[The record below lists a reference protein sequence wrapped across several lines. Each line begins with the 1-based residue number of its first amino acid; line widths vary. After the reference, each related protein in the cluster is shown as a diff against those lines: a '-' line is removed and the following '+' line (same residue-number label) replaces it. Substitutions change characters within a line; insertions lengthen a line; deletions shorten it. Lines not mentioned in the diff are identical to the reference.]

1 MQSHFQSS
9 HKKSLGNNE
18 SKKEPKTKLRKIMQ
32 NILELNSVKKK
43 FTKSNS
49 FSYHIILSK
58 NKSEEEKEIT
68 KNINK
73 EKKKTISDDN
83 LDNNSQNNPKQKY
96 VRKNFM
102 LKSEIFNLNR
112 DIKNY
117 STSVSINIPKKN
129 LKEEF
134 DKNGKT
140 HSETENNNNN
150 LINIQITQSNKME
163 VNYNDFQ
170 NNLNNINYMPN
181 NFQNYQGNKFQPLLY
196 LNYPGSANPNISQ
209 YYNYN
214 VMNKQYK
221 NQYYNNNINRNNY
234 VYLAKTQA
242 GCKHL
247 QEKIL
252 NDNDFI
258 NKILFKEIKNNLKEI
273 CMNIFGA
280 TTLAAL
286 LKKVSYENLNSF
298 ITLIK
303 DDINDIC
310 LTEPGSR
317 VIQSLIANIIE
328 YPLLL
333 NKFIFY
339 LNNKDIKKI
348 FVSPY
353 GNHVIR
359 YYLSVVKTKEFT
371 NFIYKFIYNNFLDI
385 VKEKYGVGICTD
397 IHEPWQAPLAAEV
410 CDIIQIP
417 AFLCRQT
424 DLLVAAAKTGKCI
437 NIKKAQFLAPWD
449 MKNCVD
455 KVRASGND
463 NVMLCERGSTFGYN
477 RLVVDMTSIPIMQ
490 DFGVPVL
497 FDATHSVQL
506 PGGNGASTGG
516 NRHFVEFLAK
526 AAIAA
531 GADGLFMETH
541 FDPDHALSD
550 GPNMVPLND
559 MELLLTK
566 LIKVFNAVN

>member
-1 MQSHFQSS
+1 MANLKDKIIERENKEQT
-9 HKKSLGNNE
+9 
-18 SKKEPKTKLRKIMQ
+18 KKEPKTKLRKIMQ

-112 DIKNY
+112 DINNY
-117 STSVSINIPKKN
+117 LTSVSKNIQKKN

-134 DKNGKT
+134 DKKAKT
-140 HSETENNNNN
+140 HTGTENKNYST
-150 LINIQITQSNKME
+150 INIQLTQFNKME
-163 VNYNDFQ
+163 VNNFDFQ

-181 NFQNYQGNKFQPLLY
+181 NYQNYQGNNFQPLLY
-196 LNYPGSANPNISQ
+196 QNYPDSANPNLNQ

-214 VMNKQYK
+214 KMNTQYQ
-221 NQYYNNNINRNNY
+221 NQYYNNINRNNY

-242 GCKHL
+242 GSKHL

-258 NKILFKEIKNNLKEI
+258 NNILFPEIKNNLKEI

-286 LKKVSYENLNSF
+286 LKKLSYENLNSF

-310 LTEPGSR
+310 LTEPGSH
-317 VIQSLIANIIE
+317 VIQSLIANILE
-328 YPLLL
+328 YHLLL

-339 LNNKDIKKI
+339 LNKKDIKKI

-385 VKEKYGVGICTD
+385 VKEKYGVC
-397 IHEPWQAPLAAEV
+397 
-410 CDIIQIP
+410 IIQSSLSEGDESTKKKIINLITENIEYIMQDQ
-417 AFLCRQT
+417 FGNYLIQYIF
-424 DLLVAAAKTGKCI
+424 KKCI
-437 NIKKAQFLAPWD
+437 NINF
-449 MKNCVD
+449 
-455 KVRASGND
+455 
-463 NVMLCERGSTFGYN
+463 
-477 RLVVDMTSIPIMQ
+477 
-490 DFGVPVL
+490 
-497 FDATHSVQL
+497 
-506 PGGNGASTGG
+506 
-516 NRHFVEFLAK
+516 
-526 AAIAA
+526 
-531 GADGLFMETH
+531 
-541 FDPDHALSD
+541 
-550 GPNMVPLND
+550 
-559 MELLLTK
+559 ELLLPIIIKIEEKILFYCQFKYSGSVLEKCFEQGDDKIREHFINFLLEKHSSDIIYIAANKFGFYVIKKAFNIKNFETKK
-566 LIKVFNAVN
+566 LILKIIKKDINKLKSNSKEIKLVHSLLKEFQEYL

>member
-112 DIKNY
+112 DINNY
-117 STSVSINIPKKN
+117 LTSVSKNIQKKN

-134 DKNGKT
+134 DKKAKT
-140 HSETENNNNN
+140 HTGTENKNYST
-150 LINIQITQSNKME
+150 INIQLTQFNKME
-163 VNYNDFQ
+163 VNNFDFQ

-181 NFQNYQGNKFQPLLY
+181 NYQNYQGNNFQPLLY
-196 LNYPGSANPNISQ
+196 QNYPDSANPNLNQ

-214 VMNKQYK
+214 KMNTQYQ
-221 NQYYNNNINRNNY
+221 NQYFNNINRNNY

-242 GCKHL
+242 GSKHL

-258 NKILFKEIKNNLKEI
+258 NNILFPEIKNNLKEI

-286 LKKVSYENLNSF
+286 LKKLSYENLNSF

-303 DDINDIC
+303 DDI
-310 LTEPGSR
+310 
-317 VIQSLIANIIE
+317 
-328 YPLLL
+328 
-333 NKFIFY
+333 
-339 LNNKDIKKI
+339 
-348 FVSPY
+348 
-353 GNHVIR
+353 
-359 YYLSVVKTKEFT
+359 
-371 NFIYKFIYNNFLDI
+371 
-385 VKEKYGVGICTD
+385 
-397 IHEPWQAPLAAEV
+397 
-410 CDIIQIP
+410 
-417 AFLCRQT
+417 
-424 DLLVAAAKTGKCI
+424 
-437 NIKKAQFLAPWD
+437 
-449 MKNCVD
+449 M
-455 KVRASGND
+455 
-463 NVMLCERGSTFGYN
+463 
-477 RLVVDMTSIPIMQ
+477 
-490 DFGVPVL
+490 
-497 FDATHSVQL
+497 
-506 PGGNGASTGG
+506 
-516 NRHFVEFLAK
+516 
-526 AAIAA
+526 
-531 GADGLFMETH
+531 
-541 FDPDHALSD
+541 
-550 GPNMVPLND
+550 
-559 MELLLTK
+559 
-566 LIKVFNAVN
+566 FN